1 MDPSTKGGSAEDARI
16 ARSVDNRS
24 VSSAGI
30 TQFRFCGRRPLRPLS
45 PVFRAPA
52 FHGANFRRTKSVS
65 VYTQSQGGS
74 NGCGALPHPFNHD
87 CSVPDSLWTIGNGHR
102 VLGGGQAANN
112 RRRNEPGKSFEG
124 NDVRAHMSG
133 LRVDGQKSSAE
144 EFALLLGTVALVDG
158 VATGDLLAKLGSDA
172 EDGALEAD
180 ALGAVVC
187 RTGGFGAAAD
197 GYTPIPQPASSM
209 LSPTLD
215 AHMATIFRVIPIL
228 LETRLR

>member
-1 MDPSTKGGSAEDARI
+1 MASCTTGP
-16 ARSVDNRS
+16 
-24 VSSAGI
+24 
-30 TQFRFCGRRPLRPLS
+30 
-45 PVFRAPA
+45 
-52 FHGANFRRTKSVS
+52 KS
-65 VYTQSQGGS
+65 G
-74 NGCGALPHPFNHD
+74 
-87 CSVPDSLWTIGNGHR
+87 
-102 VLGGGQAANN
+102 
-112 RRRNEPGKSFEG
+112 
-124 NDVRAHMSG
+124 
-133 LRVDGQKSSAE
+133 AE

-180 ALGAVVC
+180 ALAAVVC

-197 GYTPIPQPASSM
+197 GYAPIPQPASSM